1 MDVQVSNIKSIFI
14 AISMLTNEDLE
25 KICTECGISP
35 KDLDDNDA
43 YLHWQVGSKATRM
56 AYDKTGIR
64 LMGLQIGSLSIP
76 ATQGPEINELFTYSS
91 SFLQSGLHF
100 IHFSKLIGTMFVF
113 SEELTETEFKMKCN
127 GIKEFLEQDE
137 LSYKIGSELNIM
149 STAQICKIL
158 SQERILP
165 KRFEFELHREP
176 EITMFLGELFPNIE
190 VIDNQS
196 ANALVFDRRLI
207 ETPNPFFDLARYNQK
222 LQAANERMDRMRSPD
237 LKWKIFSLLY
247 DSLTSKSRE
256 LLSLDETAAVM
267 NTTARTLNRRLQET
281 GTSFMHIKDDVRK
294 KIVNDQ
300 ILSIPDLKID
310 LVASK
315 LNMDVP
321 QFSTWF
327 KKAFGVNFGEYK

>member
-14 AISMLTNEDLE
+14 AISMLTGEDME
-25 KICTECGISP
+25 KVCTECGISP
-35 KDLDDNDA
+35 ADLDDNDA
-43 YLHWQVGSKATRM
+43 YLPWQVGSKAMRM

-64 LMGLQIGSLSIP
+64 LIGLQMGSLSIP
-76 ATQGPEINELFTYSS
+76 AMLGPEINELFTHSP

-113 SEELTETEFKMKCN
+113 SDELTNTEFKMKCN
-127 GIKEFLEQDE
+127 GIKEFLVYDE

-149 STAQICKIL
+149 SIAQICKIL

-165 KRFEFELHREP
+165 KRIEFELKREP
-176 EITMFLGELFPNIE
+176 EISIFLQELFPKVE

-196 ANALVFDRRLI
+196 SNALVFDRTKI

-222 LQAANERMDRMRSPD
+222 LLAANERMDRMRSPD
-237 LKWKIFSLLY
+237 LKWKIFSILY
-247 DSLTSKSRE
+247 DSLTSKSKE
-256 LLSLDETAAVM
+256 ILSLDETAAAM
-267 NTTARTLNRRLQET
+267 NITARTLNRRLQEAE
-281 GTSFMHIKDDVRK
+281 TSFMQIKDEVRK

-300 ILSIPDLKID
+300 ILASPDLKID
-310 LVASK
+310 HGALL

-327 KKAFGVNFGEYK
+327 KKSFGKNFQDYK